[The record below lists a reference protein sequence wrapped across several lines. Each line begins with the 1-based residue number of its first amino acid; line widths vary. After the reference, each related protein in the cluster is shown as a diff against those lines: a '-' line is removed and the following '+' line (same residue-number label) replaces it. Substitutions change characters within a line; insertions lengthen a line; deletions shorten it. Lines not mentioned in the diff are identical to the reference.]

1 MLRGGKNDPTATLEG
16 MSRILC
22 LLLVSLTLIASEAD
36 ERYAKLREALRIPGD
51 PGLSWRLGDRVKD
64 AVRAEPNDPRLAP
77 KQAGGQRGTELDGKR
92 LHRLQARPEFKK
104 LTAASLYYNVFH
116 NPYEERR
123 FFAFRFHVPEAAP
136 ADMAEFTRLRTAIEG
151 IYSVKIPLDGTPVKV
166 DDLEFVVLKG
176 VETWAP
182 NGIALLVID
191 HLGQGFARVFPPDA
205 PQSETPKP

>member
-1 MLRGGKNDPTATLEG
+1 MHRL
-16 MSRILC
+16 LC
-22 LLLVSLTLIASEAD
+22 LLMVSFALVASEAD
-36 ERYAKLREALRIPGD
+36 ERYAKLRDALRIPGE
-51 PGLSWRLGDRVKD
+51 PGMSWRLGDRVKE
-64 AVRAEPNDPRLAP
+64 AIRSEPSDPRLAP
-77 KQAGGQRGTELDGKR
+77 TQAGGQRKTEFDGKK
-92 LHRLQARPEFKK
+92 LHRLQPRPEFKK
-104 LTAASLYYNVFH
+104 LTAASLFYNVFH

-136 ADMAEFTRLRTAIEG
+136 ADMTEFTRLRTAIEG

-191 HLGQGFARVFPPDA
+191 RLGENLARVFPPEA
-205 PQSETPKP
+205 PRP